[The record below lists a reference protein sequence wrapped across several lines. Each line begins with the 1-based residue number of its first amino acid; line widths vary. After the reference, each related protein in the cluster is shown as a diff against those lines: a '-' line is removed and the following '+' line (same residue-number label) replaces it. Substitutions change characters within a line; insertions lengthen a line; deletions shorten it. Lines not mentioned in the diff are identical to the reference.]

1 MDEVDLNGLYYA
13 LEDKSNKSLFGLTN
27 AKIQEIN
34 YKILQEL
41 DLPENETNN
50 LFQKLRGYKFVDEL
64 NDLKPGTFLR
74 WISLIDDNPKVTL
87 ARGGIFCDTKITDN
101 GIQLVVKNHYHKHYT
116 LTFDDYFIF
125 QKLTNQ
131 ELILLSALDQIHQ
144 EEEL

>member
-1 MDEVDLNGLYYA
+1 MDEIDLNGLHYA

-34 YKILQEL
+34 YNILQEL
-41 DLPENETNN
+41 DLPEDETNA

-64 NDLKPGTFLR
+64 NDLKSGTFLR
-74 WISLIDDNPKVTL
+74 WISLIDDDSKVTL

-116 LTFDDYFIF
+116 VTFDDNFIF

-131 ELILLSALDQIHQ
+131 ELILLSALDQIHK
-144 EEEL
+144 EG